1 MLIIAEVGIAA
12 FYVALLCT
20 PGPQI
25 TPFCAMPFCYLY
37 DLPQELRSCL
47 DQSAY
52 GELVSLCVVSLQFQ
66 EPIDNLK

>member
-1 MLIIAEVGIAA
+1 MLIIIAEVGIAD

-37 DLPQELRSCL
+37 DLPQDFALLR
-47 DQSAY
+47 SAY
-52 GELVSLCVVSLQFQ
+52 GELFSLGVVSLQFQ